1 MVAGP
6 TEREF
11 PEMPHT
17 YWENLQPFVEDDEPT
32 EPFELNRLTA
42 LYESLQSALV
52 AARELGWQ
60 VTVATRNQ
68 PEADSTS
75 A

>member
-1 MVAGP
+1 
-6 TEREF
+6 
-11 PEMPHT
+11 MPHR
-17 YWENLQPFVEDDEPT
+17 YWENLQPFVEDDEEPA

-42 LYESLQSALV
+42 LYASLQSALV

-60 VTVATRNQ
+60 VAVSNRDL

-75 A
+75 AP

>member
-1 MVAGP
+1 MA
-6 TEREF
+6 
-11 PEMPHT
+11 HT
-17 YWENLQPFVEDDEPT
+17 YWENLQPFVEDEEPA

-60 VTVATRNQ
+60 VTVSTRNQ
-68 PEADSTS
+68 PEADSTAAS
-75 A
+75 